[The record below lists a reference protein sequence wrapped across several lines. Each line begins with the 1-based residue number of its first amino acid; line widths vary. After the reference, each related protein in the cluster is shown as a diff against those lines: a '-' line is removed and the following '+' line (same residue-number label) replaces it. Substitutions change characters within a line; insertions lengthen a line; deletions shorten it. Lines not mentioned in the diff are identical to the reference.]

1 MTLIEL
7 KNQALKLPLSEKWYL
22 VQSLL
27 KSIEKETELVLSDQ
41 TKNIPKPI
49 KTLEPWTQN
58 LIGVIQV
65 EDKPSQELY
74 INYLEEKYT

>member
-1 MTLIEL
+1 MTLTEL

-27 KSIEKETELVLSDQ
+27 KSIEKETELVLSDNK
-41 TKNIPKPI
+41 TNISI

-58 LIGVIQV
+58 LVGVIQA

-74 INYLEEKYT
+74 INYLEEKYS